1 MEQKTVTLTY
11 TDADDLMRK
20 AESVLYRAYYESVSR
35 DGESIKEDLIDAI
48 KSGEVDDEDAASEWL
63 QERLHETA
71 DSDEWIIYTHKAK
84 LLLLVSENEDAAE
97 DEGMEC
103 ETVEQRAYW
112 AFRADLQEWMDRNAD
127 ISELLEEFGPKDE
140 EDEADGEDENEAE
153 GTA

>member
-1 MEQKTVTLTY
+1 MEQQTVTFTY
-11 TDADDLMRK
+11 TDANDLMQK
-20 AESVLYRAYYESVSR
+20 AEGLLYRAYYESVSR
-35 DGESIKEDLIDAI
+35 DGESIKDDLIDAI
-48 KSGEVDDEDAASEWL
+48 KSGEVDDEDAANEWL

-71 DSDEWIIYTHKAK
+71 DSDEWVIYTQKAK
-84 LLLLVSENEDAAE
+84 RLLLVSENEGAAE

-140 EDEADGEDENEAE
+140 DEDAQEDESETE
-153 GTA
+153 GGN